1 MSAKQIRDYYAKVIR
16 EALKEVEKRQ
26 NSESEMLC
34 HKYKKAALKKGKY
47 GQD

>member
-16 EALKEVEKRQ
+16 EALKEVEKMQ

-34 HKYKKAALKKGKY
+34 YKYKKFKKKHSKKE
-47 GQD
+47 

>member
-26 NSESEMLC
+26 NN
-34 HKYKKAALKKGKY
+34 KKIKKTNGNKKH
-47 GQD
+47 